1 MGGPTPGA
9 EPETAG
15 GTVVVVED
23 ESRLRELYADWLEP
37 LYDVTA
43 VGTGTDALAAIGP
56 DTDVVLLDRDLP
68 DINGWRV
75 LEELEDGAFDGKVAV
90 VTGREP
96 TTGIA
101 SVPIDDYLVK
111 PVSRQALLTSVD
123 SLLARRSYAELVDRY
138 FELTAK
144 LGVLERTQETDALAE
159 DAAYKQLVSDH
170 EALAAR
176 LEARRETLAADGE
189 YDKLFAD
196 LAPGA

>member
-1 MGGPTPGA
+1 MSGPTSGGDA
-9 EPETAG
+9 DTAG
-15 GTVVVVED
+15 GTVLVVED
-23 ESRLRELYADWLEP
+23 EDRLRELYVEWLAP

-43 VGTGTDALAAIGP
+43 VGTGADALTAVGSG
-56 DTDVVLLDRDLP
+56 TDVVLLDRNLP
-68 DINGWRV
+68 DLNGWQV
-75 LEELEDGAFDGKVAV
+75 LGKLENGAFDGKVAV

-101 SVPIDDYLVK
+101 SVPLDDYLVK
-111 PVSRQALLTSVD
+111 PVSRRALLTGVD

-144 LGVLERTQETDALAE
+144 LGVLEQTRDADALAE
-159 DAAYKQLVSDH
+159 DAAYRQLVDDH
-170 EALAAR
+170 ESVAAR